1 VWGVEKGT
9 IEKPMING
17 GSAERH
23 SLVADVIRHRRYIRP
38 VTATVW
44 NLDASDGQLLVHT
57 GVTGRAAKMGH
68 RLTIA
73 MNTWLAT
80 VRWSAGEPAEAELA
94 VEVDSL
100 QVLRGEGGVKA
111 LSGPE
116 KTLAR
121 SNALRVLDADR
132 FPQIRFQA
140 SDIDK
145 VDDGYRLT
153 GTLEIHGVAGERGI
167 DLRVEDLGDAWRL
180 SCQADVRQ
188 SECGIKPYSMLM
200 GSVKVADT
208 VTVSFTA
215 ERAKD
220 D

>member
-1 VWGVEKGT
+1 MTAAVWK
-9 IEKPMING
+9 
-17 GSAERH
+17 
-23 SLVADVIRHRRYIRP
+23 
-38 VTATVW
+38 
-44 NLDASDGQLLVHT
+44 LDASDGELLVHT

-73 MNTWLAT
+73 MDSWLAT
-80 VRWSAGEPAEAELA
+80 VRWSAGEPAEAELT

-121 SNALRVLDADR
+121 SNALKALDADR

-145 VDDGYRLT
+145 TDDGYRLT
-153 GTLEIHGVAGERGI
+153 GTLEIHGVAVERGI
-167 DLRVEDLGDAWRL
+167 DLHVDDLGDTWRL
-180 SCQADVRQ
+180 SCVADVRQ
-188 SECGIKPYSMLM
+188 SEFGIKPYSMLM
-200 GSVKVADT
+200 GSMKVVDT

-215 ERAKD
+215 ERSKD

>member
-1 VWGVEKGT
+1 
-9 IEKPMING
+9 M
-17 GSAERH
+17 
-23 SLVADVIRHRRYIRP
+23 
-38 VTATVW
+38 TATAW
-44 NLDASDGQLLVHT
+44 NLDASDGELLVHT

-73 MNTWLAT
+73 MDSWLAT
-80 VRWSAGEPAEAELA
+80 VRWSAGEPAGAELT

-121 SNALRVLDADR
+121 SNALKTLDADR

-145 VDDGYRLT
+145 TGDGYRLT
-153 GTLEIHGVAGERGI
+153 GTLEIHGVAVERGI
-167 DLRVEDLGDAWRL
+167 DLRVDDLGDAWRL
-180 SCQADVRQ
+180 SCEADVRQ
-188 SECGIKPYSMLM
+188 SEFGIKPYSMLM
-200 GSVKVADT
+200 GSMKVVDT

-215 ERAKD
+215 QRAKD